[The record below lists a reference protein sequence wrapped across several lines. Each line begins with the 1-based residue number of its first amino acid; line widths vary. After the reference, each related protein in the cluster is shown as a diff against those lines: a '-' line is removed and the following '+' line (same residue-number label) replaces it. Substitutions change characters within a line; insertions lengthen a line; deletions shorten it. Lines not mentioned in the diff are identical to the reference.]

1 MFKKLRKSKK
11 GVSEVLATVIIISLV
26 LAATALVSAILTN
39 VNIVDLFGYLAV
51 PESKEVTL
59 SMDVIVINDTDL
71 DSLTDTV
78 IVQLSLDV
86 ESPNIYIYDTDIQL
100 PTGDT
105 LDDITPWS
113 ILTTSQSWNSE
124 FNGYTIAHG
133 HINASFTIQINDFV
147 QNDAEISSGAS
158 FSLIFH
164 YSYISDLGG
173 QIKTITDYF
182 VSSLLIAP

>member
-1 MFKKLRKSKK
+1 MFNKLRKSRRA
-11 GVSEVLATVIIISLV
+11 VSEVLATVIIISLV

-39 VNIVDLFGYLAV
+39 VNIADLFGYLAV
-51 PESKEVTL
+51 PETKEVTL
-59 SMDVIVINDTDL
+59 TMDVIVINDTDL

-78 IVQLSLDV
+78 IVYLSLDV
-86 ESPNIYIYDTDIQL
+86 DSPSIYVYDVDLQL

-113 ILTTSQSWNSE
+113 ILATSQSWNTE
-124 FNGYTIAHG
+124 FNGYTILYG

-147 QNDAEISSGAS
+147 QDDAELSSGTS

-164 YSYISDLGG
+164 YTYISDLGG
-173 QIKTITDYF
+173 QIRTMSDYY